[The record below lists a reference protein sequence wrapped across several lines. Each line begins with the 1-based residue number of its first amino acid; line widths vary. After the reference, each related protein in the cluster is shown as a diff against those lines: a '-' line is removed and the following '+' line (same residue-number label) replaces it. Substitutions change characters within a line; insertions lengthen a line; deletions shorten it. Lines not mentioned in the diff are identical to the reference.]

1 MLLFS
6 VEYSGKGQVTEKKKR
21 RAQKGDD
28 VASSD
33 DDDEDDDAAKDDVSD
48 AAKDAIESINLKAEV
63 RSQHWLFR
71 GSYILNS
78 TLGGEI

>member
-1 MLLFS
+1 MRSIFRFFFS
-6 VEYSGKGQVTEKKKR
+6 VEYSGKGQVSEKKKR

-33 DDDEDDDAAKDDVSD
+33 DDDEDDSDDDAAKDDVSD

-71 GSYILNS
+71 GS
-78 TLGGEI
+78 